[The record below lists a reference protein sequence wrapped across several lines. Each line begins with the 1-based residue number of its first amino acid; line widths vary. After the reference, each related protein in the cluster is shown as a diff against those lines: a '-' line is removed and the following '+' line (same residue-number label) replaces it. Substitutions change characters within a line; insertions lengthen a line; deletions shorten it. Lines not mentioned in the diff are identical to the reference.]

1 MVALALAGT
10 AVLALPTT
18 AAQGA
23 AALAAPDISLTNMQG
38 HLSQFQTIASNNGGN
53 RRSTSAGYTA
63 SVTYVY
69 DKLVAA
75 GYSVVKQPCTSGC
88 TLNAGPNVIANW
100 PNGGGDPNQVVM
112 MGAHLDSV
120 SAGPGAND
128 NASGSS
134 MLLEVALT
142 LAAQNPTLAK
152 KVRFGWWTD
161 EEQGLNGSEFY
172 VNSLPSTERT
182 KIKNYLNF
190 DMVAST
196 NAGYFINRI
205 TSATGQI
212 VKAYY
217 DSIGVQT
224 EENTEGAGRSD
235 DASFN
240 AAGIQ
245 TSGIAAGASA
255 TKTSAQATKW
265 GGTAGA
271 SYDPC
276 YHRSCDTYPSN
287 VNTTVLNR
295 AGDAAA
301 YALWNLA
308 VGTTSSV
315 VVANPGS
322 KTGTVG
328 TATSQQM
335 SASGGTAPYTWTA
348 TGLPAGLSINAS
360 TGLISG
366 TPTTAGTYNVTVS
379 AKDAANVTG
388 SASFTWTINGTG
400 GGCTSPGQ
408 KLGNPGFET
417 GSAAPWSAS
426 TGVIDSSTGQPPRTG
441 SWKAWMNGYGSSHTD
456 TLSQSVTI
464 PAGCSATLSFY
475 LHIDTAETT
484 TTTAYD
490 KLTVKAGATTLAT
503 YSNLNKNT
511 GYLLR
516 SFNVSSLAGQT
527 VTISFSGVEDASL
540 QTSFVIDDTALN
552 VS

>member
-1 MVALALAGT
+1 MRSNSILRGMVALALAGT

-366 TPTTAGTYNVTVS
+366 TPTTA
-379 AKDAANVTG
+379 
-388 SASFTWTINGTG
+388 
-400 GGCTSPGQ
+400 
-408 KLGNPGFET
+408 
-417 GSAAPWSAS
+417 
-426 TGVIDSSTGQPPRTG
+426 
-441 SWKAWMNGYGSSHTD
+441 
-456 TLSQSVTI
+456 
-464 PAGCSATLSFY
+464 
-475 LHIDTAETT
+475 
-484 TTTAYD
+484 
-490 KLTVKAGATTLAT
+490 
-503 YSNLNKNT
+503 
-511 GYLLR
+511 
-516 SFNVSSLAGQT
+516 
-527 VTISFSGVEDASL
+527 
-540 QTSFVIDDTALN
+540 
-552 VS
+552 

>member
-426 TGVIDSSTGQPPRTG
+426 AGVIDSSTGQPPRTG